1 MRACLFAVI
10 CLVCCSAPVDA
21 AIIVFSGADPGVGP
35 GGARPNSNAA
45 AASFDVAAGA
55 LGTVNLINFE
65 SAPLGNFA
73 ALGLGSGVTATLA
86 GTDIDS
92 NAGITNVLGD
102 STLGY
107 NTTAGGSQY
116 LRVVP
121 IFDVGTAS
129 VTFGFDAPVQAFGT
143 YITGLGT
150 AAGALHVV
158 FSDGTA
164 QDLSV
169 AGSAS
174 GGVQFFG
181 FTDEG
186 KFISSVQLQLTG
198 VIGSRDIFSVDD
210 VRFVAASEAV
220 PEPSTLVIF
229 AVVGLG
235 ASVYLR
241 RRKASG
247 AAAS

>member
-1 MRACLFAVI
+1 MRACLFALI
-10 CLVCCSAPVDA
+10 CFVACSGHAQA
-21 AIIVFSGADPGVGP
+21 AIIIFSGSDPGVGP

-45 AASFDVAAGA
+45 AASFDAAAGA
-55 LGTVNLINFE
+55 LGTVNTINFE

-86 GTDIDS
+86 GTAIDS
-92 NAGITNVLGD
+92 NAGITDVLGD

-107 NTTAGGSQY
+107 NTTAGGSRF

-121 IFDVGTAS
+121 IFDIGTAS
-129 VTFGFDAPVQAFGT
+129 ATFDFDTPVQAFGT
-143 YITGLGT
+143 YVTGLGT

-169 AGSAS
+169 AGSPS

-186 KFISSVQLQLTG
+186 KLISSIQLRLTG
-198 VIGSRDIFSVDD
+198 VTGSRDIFSVDD

-220 PEPSTLVIF
+220 PEPSTLAIF
-229 AVVGLG
+229 AVAGLG
-235 ASVYLR
+235 AGVYLR

-247 AAAS
+247 AAAW

>member
-1 MRACLFAVI
+1 L
-10 CLVCCSAPVDA
+10 
-21 AIIVFSGADPGVGP
+21 
-35 GGARPNSNAA
+35 
-45 AASFDVAAGA
+45 AAGA

-73 ALGLGSGVTATLA
+73 SLGLGSGVTATLTGTA
-86 GTDIDS
+86 GDADPGIS
-92 NAGITNVLGD
+92 NTLGD
-102 STLGY
+102 TTVGY

-129 VTFGFDAPVQAFGT
+129 VTFDFDAPVQAFGT
-143 YITGLGT
+143 YLTGLGT

-169 AGSAS
+169 AGSPS

-198 VIGSRDIFSVDD
+198 VIGTRDIFSVDD

-220 PEPSTLVIF
+220 PEPSTLAIF
-229 AVVGLG
+229 AIAGLG
-235 ASVYLR
+235 AGVYLR

-247 AAAS
+247 VAAW